1 MSHLRTVVSRLL
13 QQILTSSID
22 QDCKGWPGHM
32 TFPAQNAPEYL
43 LTSVN
48 SLQ

>member
-22 QDCKGWPGHM
+22 QDRKGWPGHM
-32 TFPAQNAPEYL
+32 TFPAQSAPEYL
-43 LTSVN
+43 LTDRKSVV
-48 SLQ
+48 